1 MMYELVLL
9 FFQIAIFQKGPQDIP
24 ATSFVIKLLLPVYVL
39 INFFVLLLNGAQSTA
54 LLQIL
59 ADFILIVVYC
69 WPLLYF
75 AGKTN
80 RFPQTLAAMIGTD
93 IIVSFFA
100 LPVIAALTVHTS
112 ALAYFSMLILMVWH
126 WLISGHIFRHAL
138 DRPLF
143 FALGLAL
150 LYIMLS
156 SQVMAALFPE
166 ITSNPQ

>member
-1 MMYELVLL
+1 MYELVLL
-9 FFQIAIFQKGPQDIP
+9 FFQIAIFQKGPQDVP
-24 ATSFVIKLLLPVYVL
+24 ASSFVLKLLLPVYVL
-39 INFFVLLLNGAQSTA
+39 INYLILLLNGAVSTA
-54 LLQIL
+54 VLQIL
-59 ADFILIVVYC
+59 ADFTLIVLFC

-75 AGKTN
+75 SGKTA

-93 IIVSFFA
+93 IIISFFA
-100 LPVIAALTVHTS
+100 LPAIATLNVH
-112 ALAYFSMLILMVWH
+112 ANNLAYFSMLALVLWH
-126 WLISGHIFRHAL
+126 WLVSGHIIRHAL

-143 FALGLAL
+143 FGLGLAL